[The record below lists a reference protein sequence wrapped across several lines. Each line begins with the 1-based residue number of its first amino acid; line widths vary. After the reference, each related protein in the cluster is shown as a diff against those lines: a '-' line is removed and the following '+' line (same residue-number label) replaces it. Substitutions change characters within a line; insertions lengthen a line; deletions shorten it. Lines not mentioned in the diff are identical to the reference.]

1 MKRLSS
7 KKSKDLD
14 LLHELETQAM
24 NAITQAT
31 AIPANMCENSF
42 QKSITDTKASIE
54 YQRNALL
61 DRLPSDVAKILKRK
75 A

>member
-1 MKRLSS
+1 MKKLPSE
-7 KKSKDLD
+7 KSKDLD
-14 LLHELETQAM
+14 LLHELEMQTM

-42 QKSITDTKASIE
+42 QKSIADTKASIE

-61 DRLPSDVAKILKRK
+61 DRLPSDVARILKRK